1 MKFHVSTR
9 AAADVGFVDAADAG
23 AWAECIVD
31 QLDASADYKKFME
44 ENQTGLGAKK
54 GSTGHGYL
62 EAVIPAKLW
71 KVLETRDP
79 DLLQDEKKWNELKG
93 TFPSMFIKPRKVFF

>member
-1 MKFHVSTR
+1 MKFHVTTR

-23 AWAECIVD
+23 AWAEQIVE
-31 QLDASADYKKFME
+31 QLDETADYRKFME
-44 ENQTGLGAKK
+44 ENQQGLGKKK
-54 GSTGHGYL
+54 GNTGHGYL

-79 DLLQDEKKWNELKG
+79 DLLQDDKKWEALKA
-93 TFPSMFIKPRKVFF
+93 TFPDMFIKPRKVFF